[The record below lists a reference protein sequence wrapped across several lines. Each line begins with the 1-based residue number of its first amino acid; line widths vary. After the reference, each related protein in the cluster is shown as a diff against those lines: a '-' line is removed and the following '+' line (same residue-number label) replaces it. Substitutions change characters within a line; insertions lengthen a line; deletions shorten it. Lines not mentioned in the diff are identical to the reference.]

1 MTSSTSARVDRAA
14 IIEHHLDR
22 LLSTRQYPK
31 TICPSE
37 VARAFN
43 TAELRD
49 SGTSVWRDLMPDI
62 RQKVWERRDRGE
74 VEILQKGEVLPEDMA
89 LGDIKGPI
97 RARKRQCSG

>member
-1 MTSSTSARVDRAA
+1 
-14 IIEHHLDR
+14 
-22 LLSTRQYPK
+22 
-31 TICPSE
+31 
-37 VARAFN
+37 
-43 TAELRD
+43 
-49 SGTSVWRDLMPDI
+49 MPDI